1 MMKHTS
7 SFSVQQRQPLY
18 LVRGMTLLYCKRMHG
33 GHDLCPQCAAL
44 IEFETQRISQC
55 SGKEEGVSCLKCTR
69 QCYPDAVRLK
79 LNHIIRWAE
88 PKMHWRK
95 PILLARHYVQGLLP

>member
-1 MMKHTS
+1 MKQQSTT
-7 SFSVQQRQPLY
+7 FVQRRQPLY
-18 LVRGMTLLYCKRMHG
+18 LVRGMTLLYCKRIHR
-33 GHDLCPQCAAL
+33 GHDLCLDCAAL

-55 SGKEEGVSCLKCTR
+55 TGKEAGASCRECTR

-95 PILLARHYVQGLLP
+95 PMLLARHFVLGRIL